1 MSSFGASEH
10 RQSLRHHLAQLQA
23 ADALHVVRESVDL
36 EFELA
41 AYLCLLPADRAVLFD
56 AVRGHSAKVVAN
68 VLTSRERIASSLRVA
83 PADLQRKIVS
93 AIAEPVAPR
102 LVVEAPAHEVT
113 LEAPDLARLPVP
125 TFFAGETGP
134 YITAGVI
141 VAKDPVSGRGNL
153 SFARLKPMGGN
164 RAFIGIAPNHHLAVL
179 LRRAAERGET
189 LPIAVTLG
197 HHPAVLLAAALYL
210 GLGEDEL
217 HVAGALLGEPIEVV
231 RCRSVDL
238 AVPAHCEMVLEG
250 HIDARDTVE
259 EGAVSEFHGMYERYG
274 VGQVASFDL
283 LTQRRDALFQVVQP
297 GYHAEHVWIG
307 AVAIAAGLARQ
318 IAQSVPSVGEV
329 AVTPGGAGRLHAVIS
344 LQNPRPGDA
353 KRAMF
358 AAWAAVSLIKQVTV
372 VDADVDPWDPV
383 RVEWALATRMRSER
397 DLLVVPDVRADRA
410 EPLERDGLVGK
421 LGIDA
426 TRKAGDRAD
435 WTEALPP
442 PDVLERVRRRLD
454 DRR

>member
-1 MSSFGASEH
+1 MNSLGASEH

-41 AYLCLLPADRAVLFD
+41 AYLCLLPSDGAVLFD
-56 AVRGHSAKVVAN
+56 AVRGHSTKVVAN
-68 VLTSRERIASSLRVA
+68 LLTSRERIASSLGVA
-83 PADLQRKIVS
+83 PAGLQRKIVE

-102 LVVEAPAHEVT
+102 LVTKAPVREVA

-141 VAKDPVSGRGNL
+141 VAKDPVTGRGNL
-153 SFARLKPMGGN
+153 SFARLKPLGGN

-210 GLGEDEL
+210 GLGDDEL

-231 RCRSVDL
+231 RCRGVDL

-250 HIDARDTVE
+250 RIDAGNTVE

-274 VGQVASFDL
+274 VGQVATFDL
-283 LTQRRDALFQVVQP
+283 LMQRRDAMFQVVQP
-297 GYHAEHVWIG
+297 GYHAEHIWIG

-344 LQNPRPGDA
+344 LQSPRPGDA
-353 KRAMF
+353 RRAMF
-358 AAWAAVSLIKQVTV
+358 AVWAAVSLIKQVTV

-383 RVEWALATRMRSER
+383 RVEWALATRMRAER

-410 EPLERDGLVGK
+410 EPLERGGLVGK

-426 TRKAGDRAD
+426 TRKAGDRSD

-454 DRR
+454 ERR